1 MAIYT
6 SLFLRFIV
14 FWKKIL
20 SFENFNSYIIS
31 VHVIPILLVINTK
44 INLKARLKTR
54 LQRFKLEY

>member
-20 SFENFNSYIIS
+20 SSENFNSYIIS
-31 VHVIPILLVINTK
+31 IHVIPILLVINTK

-54 LQRFKLEY
+54 LQRFILEY